1 MESVQIGNIIQ
12 MATVCI
18 SAFVAVISLVLSILT
33 HMRQKPKLQI
43 LIPDPAENCFYGWRQ
58 LDSSGNT
65 YTRVAYIY
73 ICLIN
78 NSPVAVGAENITISI
93 KGKRLQRILPDN
105 DYWND
110 TVLFYR
116 DNEKLIDPGTSLNY
130 SEVALRF
137 PVKVAAYNTANGV
150 VLFHNFPS
158 SVSGNCH
165 IEVVMQTA
173 IGKVKKRI
181 RMHEYNRNVINLILR
196 DVDDFNG
203 SIEQFEL

>member
-110 TVLFYR
+110 TVF
-116 DNEKLIDPGTSLNY
+116 
-130 SEVALRF
+130 
-137 PVKVAAYNTANGV
+137 
-150 VLFHNFPS
+150 
-158 SVSGNCH
+158 
-165 IEVVMQTA
+165 
-173 IGKVKKRI
+173 
-181 RMHEYNRNVINLILR
+181 ILPR
-196 DVDDFNG
+196 
-203 SIEQFEL
+203 Q